1 MKIIVV
7 RHGQTNYNVK
17 KLVNYDPKINVYLT
31 QQGISEAELVG
42 KQLKSEEI
50 DAVYV
55 SELPRTHQTA
65 KIIMPEAS
73 LIIDARLNDINNGF
87 EGKLVSEYKAQRDQ
101 SQDPY
106 TYRLNENSESS
117 QDVYDRVA
125 DFIKCLRRQ
134 KYSTVLVVTSA
145 HTWRHFYNILDHHD
159 PATTLP
165 EHVPN
170 AAVLTREI

>member
-1 MKIIVV
+1 MKLIIV

-17 KLVNYDPKINVYLT
+17 KLVNYDPKVNVFLT

-50 DAVYV
+50 NAVYV

-65 KIIMPEAS
+65 KIIAPEAN

-106 TYRLNENSESS
+106 TYRFDKNSESP
-117 QDVYDRVA
+117 QDVYNRVA
-125 DFIKCLRRQ
+125 DFIKYLREQ
-134 KYSTVLVVTSA
+134 KHNTVLVVTSA
-145 HTWRHFYNILDHHD
+145 HPWRHFYNILDCHD
-159 PATTLP
+159 PATTLS
-165 EHVPN
+165 EYIPN
-170 AAVLTREI
+170 AAVLIREI